1 MKSIQVYFSRA
12 ACLGVST
19 LLLVLPGPATLLA
32 QDAPPVLPVLAI
44 TLTPGGVDA
53 KGDPAWVD
61 ISTVISGISWAAG
74 DPFLRIPA
82 RFAGVPGVAYHDDN
96 MAAYD
101 GAGRIPLTLSVDEP
115 DAGGFIYF
123 RRWSPGRTTGDEITL
138 QYRAPIELVVPKL
151 GAGPP
156 FDLRAQGGGFS
167 GAGNTFIL
175 MPDTDRPFT
184 IEIKWNLEA
193 LAKGSIGVSSFGEGD
208 TTAQGPVDRL
218 IASYFMSGPLGRL
231 PDQREKATFS
241 GYWIGSPR
249 FDARE
254 LLEWSEEA
262 YEIIAGTFQD
272 DDPPPF
278 RVLMRGNPYEGG
290 GGAALMSSFLVSYP
304 DTQEDGFS
312 LRETIAHETVH
323 NWVTSIEGPPGSTS
337 WYSEGMTV
345 AFTRRLLLR
354 GGLFTPDE
362 FLDSVNDTALT
373 YYTNALNKTPNDEI
387 AAGFWRDTRIRSLPY
402 ARGSLYFASVDAA
415 IRDQSKGAR
424 SLDDLLRAFDA
435 KRVAGEAV
443 SGETWRELVIGEL
456 GEGGSDALDAMLAGE
471 LIVPPSDTFGPCF
484 AREEQELRR
493 FDLGFERE
501 SLFDEPRIVKGL
513 VEGSAA
519 AAAGIRNG
527 DRIQQ
532 PVPLEAAQSDL
543 EKTLTLQMR
552 RGDRLFE
559 VEYLPRGESVRGY
572 LWHRVAA
579 VPDAE
584 CAI

>member
-1 MKSIQVYFSRA
+1 
-12 ACLGVST
+12 VST
-19 LLLVLPGPATLLA
+19 LLLVLPGPSTLLA
-32 QDAPPVLPVLAI
+32 QDAHPVLPVLAI
-44 TLTPGGVDA
+44 TLAPGGVDA
-53 KGDPAWVD
+53 KGDPAWIE

-82 RFAGVPGVAYHDDN
+82 RFAGVPGVAYDEDKL
-96 MAAYD
+96 AAYD
-101 GAGRIPLTLSVDEP
+101 GAGRIPLTPSVDEP
-115 DAGGFIYF
+115 DTGGFIYF
-123 RRWSPGRTTGDEITL
+123 RRWSPDRNTGDEITL
-138 QYRAPIELVVPKL
+138 RYRAPIEMLVPKL

-184 IEIKWNLEA
+184 IEIKWNLES
-193 LAKGSIGVSSFGEGD
+193 LANGSIAVSSFGEGD

-218 IASYFMSGPLGRL
+218 IASYFMAGPLGTF

-262 YEIIAGTFQD
+262 YEFIAGTFQD

-345 AFTRRLLLR
+345 AVTRRLLLR

-362 FLDSVNDTALT
+362 FLDSVNETALS
-373 YYTNALNKTPNDEI
+373 YYTNALNATPNDEI

-415 IRDQSKGAR
+415 VREQSKGAR

-435 KRVAGEAV
+435 KRVADEAV
-443 SGETWRELVIGEL
+443 SGDTWRELVTDEL
-456 GEGGSDALDAMLAGE
+456 GKAGRAALDAMLAGE
-471 LIVPPSDTFGPCF
+471 LVVPPGDAFGPCF
-484 AREEQELRR
+484 AREEKELRR

-501 SLFDEPRIVKGL
+501 SLFDEPRIVEGL

-527 DRIQQ
+527 DLILQ

-543 EKTLTLQMR
+543 EKTLTLQLR
-552 RGDRLFE
+552 RGEKLFE
-559 VEYLPRGESVRGY
+559 VEYLPRGDSVRGY
-572 LWHRVAA
+572 LWRRLAG